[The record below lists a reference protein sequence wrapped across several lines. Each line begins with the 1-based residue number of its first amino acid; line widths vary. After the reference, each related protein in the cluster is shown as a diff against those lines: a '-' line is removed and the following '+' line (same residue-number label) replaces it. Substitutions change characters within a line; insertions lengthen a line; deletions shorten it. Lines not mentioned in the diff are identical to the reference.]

1 MRIISS
7 LLFLGLLLSPVLSGC
22 SDGRPRRVPV
32 SGRVLIDG
40 EPLSYGTVMLVPQ
53 DARPSTAPLDAQGR
67 FMMNCFEEGDG
78 AVLGTHRVGVSAVK
92 PLSGSSQ
99 KWLAP
104 KRYVD
109 YNNSGLEVEIT
120 GPTDDLKIELTW
132 DGGRPF
138 VETFRDE
145 GY

>member
-1 MRIISS
+1 MRIVCP
-7 LLFLGLLLSPVLSGC
+7 LLFLGLLVSPVLTGC
-22 SDGRPRRVPV
+22 GDGRPRRVPV

-40 EPLSYGTVMLVPQ
+40 EPLSHGTIMLVPH

-67 FMMNCFEEGDG
+67 FTMNCFDEGDG

-99 KWLAP
+99 QWLAP

-109 YNNSGLEVEIT
+109 YNDSGLEVEIT

-138 VETFRDE
+138 VETFQYE